1 MSALEFDYVI
11 VGAGSAGSVL
21 AGRLSANPDITV
33 CVLEAGGKD
42 NKAAIK
48 TPMLLQFALTD
59 PKINWDYWTEPQKEL
74 RDRRLYWP
82 RGKTLGGSSS
92 INAMHYM
99 RGNWDNYDEW
109 ERAYGAKGWNRKS
122 ALEAFKR
129 VEHNENHGEPW
140 HGKGGPLNV
149 KTIQPVNPLTEL
161 YFEACRRQQIPHC
174 PDHNGEAQLGY
185 GTYQVTQKDGKRCSA
200 ADAFLRP
207 ALKRDNLTVM
217 TGVLARRVVL
227 ENKRATGVEIDHK
240 GETRTV
246 TARRE
251 VILSGGALNSPH
263 LLMLSGIGPAD
274 HLREMGVSV
283 EHDLPGV
290 GENLQDHLDVMAR
303 ARTKSAKSLGY
314 SWRKFPA
321 NARDIVQW
329 AFTGTGDFTVNP
341 VQGSGFVKSSR
352 ARDIPDIQL
361 VFIPGLSSPHG
372 REGTMTGH
380 GISLHACNLYPK
392 SRGRLRLKSADPA
405 EHVAIDPAYLEDDG
419 HDMEVMIDC
428 LKIARD
434 LLLSDAFD
442 EERTELELP
451 SSADASRSQLAD
463 EVRDLGETLY
473 HPTSTCAMG
482 SGDLAVVDPQCRLH
496 GIKGLRVIDA
506 SVMPRLVGGNTN
518 APTIMIATRA
528 ADMIE
533 SSSS

>member
-1 MSALEFDYVI
+1 MSAPEFDYVI
-11 VGAGSAGSVL
+11 VGAGSAGSTL
-21 AGRLSANPDITV
+21 AGRLSEDRDVTV

-42 NKAAIK
+42 NRANIK
-48 TPMLLQFALTD
+48 TPMLLQFAITD
-59 PKINWDYWTEPQKEL
+59 PKINWDYWTEPQREL

-99 RGNWDNYDEW
+99 RGAWENYDEW
-109 ERAYGAKGWNRKS
+109 ESGYGATGWNRDS
-122 ALEAFKR
+122 ALRAFKR
-129 VEHNENHGEPW
+129 VEHNEDHGEPW

-149 KTIQPVNPLTEL
+149 KTIRPVNPMTEL
-161 YFEACRRQQIPHC
+161 YHEACRRAQIPEN
-174 PDHNGEAQLGY
+174 PDHNGERQEGF

-207 ALKRDNLTVM
+207 ALKRENLTVM
-217 TGVLARRVVL
+217 TGVLARRVIV
-227 ENKRATGVEIDHK
+227 EEGRATGVEIDHK
-240 GETRTV
+240 GERKTV

-251 VILSGGALNSPH
+251 VILAGGALNSPQ
-263 LLMLSGIGPAD
+263 LLMLSGIGPAG
-274 HLREMGVSV
+274 HLREHGIAV
-283 EHDLPGV
+283 EKDLPGV
-290 GENLQDHLDVMAR
+290 GANLQDHLDVMAR

-314 SWRKFPA
+314 SWRKLPA
-321 NARDIVQW
+321 NARDVLQW
-329 AFTGTGDFTVNP
+329 AFTGSGDFTVNP

-352 ARDIPDIQL
+352 AKDLPDIQL

-392 SRGRLRLKSADPA
+392 SRGRLFLKSADPA
-405 EHVAIDPAYLEDDG
+405 EHVGIDPAYLEDDG

-434 LLLSDAFD
+434 LLLSDAFE
-442 EERTELELP
+442 EERAELELP
-451 SSADASRSQLAD
+451 SSADAGRSQLAE
-463 EVRDLGETLY
+463 EVRALAETLY

-482 SGDLAVVDPQCRLH
+482 RGEMAVVDPECRVY
-496 GIKGLRVIDA
+496 GVAGLRVVDA

-528 ADMIE
+528 ADMIAAAR
-533 SSSS
+533 